1 MRNTEIPIWEEK
13 KKPNIILALRQE
25 QMLVI
30 LNRYMVEHALN
41 EDILYIKVKIRL
53 VMSTSERALLASERP
68 AVIAPCLKV
77 G

>member
-1 MRNTEIPIWEEK
+1 MHNTEIPIWEK

-41 EDILYIKVKIRL
+41 KKILYIKVKIRL
-53 VMSTSERALLASERP
+53 VMSTNERALLASERP
-68 AVIAPCLKV
+68 AVIPPCLKV